1 MATAV
6 TAATNL
12 YKTLKNISEN
22 TKFQT
27 LKNFN
32 FIKKSHLIIPFKDIE
47 IGKLYEVL
55 IYGKSDN
62 KLPRTEFGE
71 LEKKND
77 FAALFKKK
85 NGRHFAVWNNDSHV
99 HFYEIDTLSNA
110 PFTGGSRR
118 RRQRRHRKTVRK

>member
-12 YKTLKNISEN
+12 NKALRNISEN
-22 TKFQT
+22 INFQN

-32 FIKKSHLIIPFKDIE
+32 FIKKSQLIIPFKDIE

-62 KLPRTEFGE
+62 KLPRTERGE

-77 FAALFKKK
+77 FGALFKKK
-85 NGRHFAVWNNDSHV
+85 NGKHFGVGNYDSHV
-99 HFYEIDTLSNA
+99 HFYEIDNLSNA

>member
-12 YKTLKNISEN
+12 NKALRNISEN
-22 TKFQT
+22 INFQN

-47 IGKLYEVL
+47 IGKLYEVK

-62 KLPRTEFGE
+62 TLPRTERGE
-71 LEKKND
+71 LEKKTI
-77 FAALFKKK
+77 LEHYLRKKWK
-85 NGRHFAVWNNDSHV
+85 TFW
-99 HFYEIDTLSNA
+99 
-110 PFTGGSRR
+110 SR
-118 RRQRRHRKTVRK
+118 KL